1 MADYRGKANKL
12 EKKKSFFCVTA
23 SKGLNGPYFTHF
35 PLLKFFFIKEMT
47 SLMNH
52 VRFGTVIAY
61 ICGNWTII
69 RKFASFWS
77 KSLTTS
83 TFRVHMMTHK
93 PPTSFKSPEIYFYM
107 SILLNCI
114 HITKNYKTSHGVL

>member
-12 EKKKSFFCVTA
+12 EKKSFLCVTA

-35 PLLKFFFIKEMT
+35 PLLMFFLIKEMT

-61 ICGNWTII
+61 ICGNVL

-77 KSLTTS
+77 KSLKTS
-83 TFRVHMMTHK
+83 TFRVHMWTHK

-107 SILLNCI
+107 SILLKCI

>member
-12 EKKKSFFCVTA
+12 EKKSVFCVTA

-47 SLMNH
+47 SLMYH

-61 ICGNWTII
+61 ICGN
-69 RKFASFWS
+69 
-77 KSLTTS
+77 
-83 TFRVHMMTHK
+83 V
-93 PPTSFKSPEIYFYM
+93 
-107 SILLNCI
+107 
-114 HITKNYKTSHGVL
+114 